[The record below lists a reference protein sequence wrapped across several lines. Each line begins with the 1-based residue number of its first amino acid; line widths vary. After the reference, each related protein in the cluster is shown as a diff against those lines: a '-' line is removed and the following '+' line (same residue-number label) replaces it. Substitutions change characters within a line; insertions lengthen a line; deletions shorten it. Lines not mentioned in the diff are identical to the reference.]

1 MSHPSNVGFKSTLLN
16 NIIFSLPK
24 AKEATQEM
32 LSAVSLGSASEG
44 RKEKLWTDPERYPT
58 IADMGLVSFLNGN

>member
-24 AKEATQEM
+24 AKDATQEM
-32 LSAVSLGSASEG
+32 LSAVSLDSASEG

-58 IADMGLVSFLNGN
+58 IADTELVSFLNDN